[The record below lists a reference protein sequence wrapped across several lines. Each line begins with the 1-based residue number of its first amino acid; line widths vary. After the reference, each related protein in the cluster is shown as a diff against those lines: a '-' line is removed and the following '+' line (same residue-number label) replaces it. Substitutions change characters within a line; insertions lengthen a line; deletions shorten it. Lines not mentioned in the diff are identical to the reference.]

1 MPVDRPTFS
10 ESWYRVAELSPRLRS
25 TVQVHRQHYRGR
37 MWHVL
42 QDPSSNQ
49 FFRLNE
55 AAYRFV
61 ALLDGRKTVAQVW
74 RVCSDQLG
82 DGAPTQGEAI
92 QLLGQLYTSNLL
104 HADLP
109 PDAEGLF
116 KRYQKR
122 VRREVQGYLMNLLF
136 IRIPLIDP
144 DNFLNAWVGA
154 VSWLFTWFGFV
165 LWLGLIGTGLY
176 FAIENWDD
184 LFKRAD
190 SVLDVE
196 NLPFLYLSF
205 VLIKVCHEFGH
216 AFMCKTFGRRT
227 GTGGEVHVMGIMFLV
242 FTPMPYMDAS
252 SAWAFRSRR
261 QRITV
266 SCGGMIIEL
275 ALAAI
280 AAIIWARIGQGPL
293 RTICYNAM
301 FIASVSTI
309 LFNAN
314 PLLRYDGYY
323 ILSDIL
329 EIPNLAQR
337 SKQYI
342 YYLVKKYVWN
352 VRQAR
357 NPAHTRGEKGWFIF
371 YGIASTLYRVFI
383 CVRILLFVASKLF
396 MFGVI
401 LAVAAAVTWVL
412 VPVGK
417 FFRYLATSSELTRVR
432 ARAMATTFLVLGLIV
447 GGIGFVPA
455 PDRFRLD
462 GVVEPDHLQI
472 VHAAT
477 DGFVTGTLS
486 SGQEVRRHGEPL
498 LTAESPELVALHEEL
513 LAERRQLVAQRLLA
527 QTQDIAAAQIL
538 AERIAAL
545 DEQIKRVRQQREDL
559 VIHAGLDGEWI
570 APKIDR
576 ARGAY
581 LRRGDQIGLVA
592 SRQVII
598 RATAGQEVA
607 DMLLG
612 QPTDLYELHLPA
624 EAADEILAALRTATG
639 RQDELAGKL
648 VLASRAYEPIDF
660 VVQRAEPGD
669 DQADEGS
676 SPDADANADATGGA
690 PADANGPLG
699 LVSAGDPN
707 AGSSDGVARPEKLH
721 VVHIR
726 LRKVPRDYQSIEDL
740 AIVRISGREYAE
752 VLIRRKV
759 PWRAIEI
766 RMKGLPDP
774 PMTGRIRQIIEAG
787 REQLPSAALGYA
799 AGGSIQTDPKDPRG
813 RKATERFF
821 EIHIV
826 PDPVADPDSAWRGRC
841 PLLSGQRVVV
851 RVEMPGRPL
860 ARQWY
865 RSILQLV
872 QRRFQI

>member
-10 ESWYRVAELSPRLRS
+10 ESWYRVAELNPRLRS
-25 TVQVHRQHYRGR
+25 TVQVHRQHYRGQ

-61 ALLDGRKTVAQVW
+61 ALLDGRRDVAEVW
-74 RVCSDQLG
+74 RICSEQLG

-109 PDAEGLF
+109 PDAEGLL
-116 KRYQKR
+116 KRHQKR
-122 VRREVQGYLMNLLF
+122 VHREVQGYLMNLLF

-154 VSWLFTWFGFV
+154 VSWLFSRFGFL
-165 LWLGLIGTGLY
+165 LWLGLIGTGVYFVIGSWSDLY
-176 FAIENWDD
+176 Q
-184 LFKRAD
+184 RAD

-216 AFMCKTFGRRT
+216 AFLCKAFGRRT
-227 GTGGEVHVMGIMFLV
+227 GTGGEVHVMGVMFLV
-242 FTPMPYMDAS
+242 FTPMPYVDAS

-261 QRITV
+261 QRVLV

-275 ALAAI
+275 GLAAI
-280 AAIIWARIGQGPL
+280 AAIIWANVGQGTL

-301 FIASVSTI
+301 FVASVSTL

-323 ILSDIL
+323 ILSDML

-342 YYLVKKYVWN
+342 YYLVKKYLWN

-357 NPAHTRGEKGWFIF
+357 SPAHTRGEKGWFVF
-371 YGIASTLYRVFI
+371 YGIASTIYRVFI

-396 MFGVI
+396 MFGMI
-401 LAVAAAVTWVL
+401 LAVAASVTWVL
-412 VPVGK
+412 VPLGK
-417 FFRYLATSSELTRVR
+417 FLRYLATNGELARVR
-432 ARAMATTFLVLGLIV
+432 TRAIATTALTLGLIV

-462 GVVEPDHLQI
+462 GVAEPARLQI

-486 SGQEVRRHGEPL
+486 PGRTVTPDGEPL
-498 LTAESPELVALHEEL
+498 LTSESPELLAQHEEL
-513 LAERRQLVAQRLLA
+513 LAEREQLLAQRRLA
-527 QTQDIAAAQIL
+527 QTQDIALAQIL

-545 DEQIKRVRQQREDL
+545 DERMNRVREQREDL
-559 VIHAGLDGEWI
+559 VIHAAFEGEWI
-570 APKIDR
+570 APNIER
-576 ARGAY
+576 AQGAY
-581 LRRGDQIGLVA
+581 LRRGAQVGLVA
-592 SRQVII
+592 SREVII
-598 RATAGQEVA
+598 RATAGQEVT

-612 QPTDLYELHLPA
+612 GPTDLYELHFPADRTAQLPA
-624 EAADEILAALRTATG
+624 AMERAT
-639 RQDELAGKL
+639 RQQRELTGQLLLAG
-648 VLASRAYEPIDF
+648 RPDEPFDF
-660 VVQRAEPGD
+660 VVQRIDPEPGGPASSAPA
-669 DQADEGS
+669 AD
-676 SPDADANADATGGA
+676 DANASPGRRGGED
-690 PADANGPLG
+690 PNLGPSNG
-699 LVSAGDPN
+699 SAGRRGP
-707 AGSSDGVARPEKLH
+707 R
-721 VVHIR
+721 VVHVR
-726 LRKVPRDYQSIEDL
+726 LRKIPRDHQAIEDL
-740 AIVRISGREYAE
+740 ATVRIGGREYAG
-752 VLIRRKV
+752 VVTRRRV
-759 PWRAIEI
+759 PWRKIEI
-766 RMKGLPDP
+766 RIKGLPDP
-774 PMTGRIRQIIEAG
+774 PMTGHIRQIIAAG

-799 AGGSIQTDPKDPRG
+799 AGGSIRTDPKDPRG
-813 RKATERFF
+813 QKATERFF
-821 EIHIV
+821 EIRIV
-826 PDPVADPDSAWRGRC
+826 PDPVDQPGSEWHGRC
-841 PLLSGQRVVV
+841 PLLSGQRIVV
-851 RVEMPGRPL
+851 RVEMPSRPL

-865 RSILQLV
+865 RALLQLV
-872 QRRFQI
+872 QQRFQI

>member
-1 MPVDRPTFS
+1 VPVDRPTFS
-10 ESWYRVAELSPRLRS
+10 ESWYRVAELSPRLRT

-49 FFRLNE
+49 YFRLNE

-61 ALLDGRKTVAQVW
+61 SLLDGRRTVAQVW
-74 RVCSDQLG
+74 RICSDQLG

-104 HADLP
+104 HAELP

-154 VSWLFTWFGFV
+154 ISWLFTWFGFL

-176 FAIENWDD
+176 FVIENWSD
-184 LFKRAD
+184 LSSRAEN
-190 SVLDVE
+190 VLDVE

-275 ALAAI
+275 ALAAV
-280 AAIIWARIGQGPL
+280 AAIVWAHVGKGTL

-357 NPAHTRGEKGWFIF
+357 NPAHTRGEKAWFVF

-396 MFGVI
+396 MLGVI
-401 LAVAAAVTWVL
+401 LATAAAVTWVL
-412 VPVGK
+412 VPLGK
-417 FFRYLATSSELTRVR
+417 FFRYLATSGELTRVR

-462 GVVEPDHLQI
+462 GVVEPQRLQI

-477 DGFVTGTLS
+477 DGFVTGTLG
-486 SGQEVRRHGEPL
+486 SGRPVKRDGEPL
-498 LTAESPELVALHEEL
+498 LTGESPELLAQHEQF

-527 QTQDIAAAQIL
+527 QTQDVAAAQIL

-545 DEQIKRVRQQREDL
+545 DERIHRVEEKREDL
-559 VIHAGLDGEWI
+559 VIRAGLDGEWI

-592 SRQVII
+592 SREVII
-598 RATAGQEVA
+598 RATARQEVA

-612 QPTDLYELHLPA
+612 RPTDLYELHLPA
-624 EAADEILAALRTATG
+624 EAAADIRAALRTAAAKQEELTG
-639 RQDELAGKL
+639 QLILAG
-648 VLASRAYEPIDF
+648 RPDEPVGF
-660 VVQRAEPGD
+660 VVQRIEP
-669 DQADEGS
+669 E
-676 SPDADANADATGGA
+676 DAGLGAKAVDANAD
-690 PADANGPLG
+690 
-699 LVSAGDPN
+699 PN
-707 AGSSDGVARPEKLH
+707 ASLTPRPAADSNAGQSAEPAAGEKLH
-721 VVHIR
+721 TVHIR
-726 LRKVPRDYQSIEDL
+726 LGEVPRDHQAIEDL
-740 AIVRISGREYAE
+740 AIVRINGREYAQ
-752 VLIRRKV
+752 VLARRKV
-759 PWRAIEI
+759 PWRGIEI
-766 RMKGLPDP
+766 RIKGLPDP

-813 RKATERFF
+813 KKATERFF
-821 EIHIV
+821 EIRIV
-826 PDPVADPDSAWRGRC
+826 SDPVADPDSAWRGRC

-851 RVEMPGRPL
+851 RVEMPSRPL
-860 ARQWY
+860 AGQWY